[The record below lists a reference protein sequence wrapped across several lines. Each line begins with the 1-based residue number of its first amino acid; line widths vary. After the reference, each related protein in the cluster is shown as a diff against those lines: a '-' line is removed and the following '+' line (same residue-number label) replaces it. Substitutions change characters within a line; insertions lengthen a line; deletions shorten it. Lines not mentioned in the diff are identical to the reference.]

1 MAIHF
6 SGGNYIS
13 TSFLV
18 SQNMPKGISV
28 SLGPLLQV
36 KSVFHC
42 RWYRECN
49 SFLPFPRK
57 CWHAYLFTKEHENRI
72 APILGSLLT
81 WKCTCFCTFTL
92 LFTFYKALCL
102 IVLFMFTFYQP
113 LWNVIYFHL
122 VHFGTFKCYVHILSV
137 TFMCYLEVKVFF
149 TAFFL
154 SVYESN
160 YDPCLGSMWLIDPR
174 IDGPIPCF

>member
-1 MAIHF
+1 
-6 SGGNYIS
+6 
-13 TSFLV
+13 
-18 SQNMPKGISV
+18 
-28 SLGPLLQV
+28 
-36 KSVFHC
+36 
-42 RWYRECN
+42 
-49 SFLPFPRK
+49 LPFPRK

-149 TAFFL
+149 TAFFFISSWIKL
-154 SVYESN
+154 WSMFRIHVIDWPQDWWAYSMFLII
-160 YDPCLGSMWLIDPR
+160 CLWFHQCLLFHIITINNGILFSCWLMGWPLISYNLLRSQVVPEKK
-174 IDGPIPCF
+174 